1 MKRNRIT
8 WIGLALIVII
18 AGSFIYLTLSPA
30 SGASNQGQQAGET
43 EVQEAVARIGDL
55 TLSVSGSGE
64 LAPVSEA
71 GLGFQDRGELVELN
85 VKVGDQ
91 VLEGDVLA
99 RMQIDQTPAELAA
112 NLASAELEVLRAQQ
126 NLDQIYETAQI
137 SAAQALLALE
147 GAQLALDTLENDELE
162 QALAKQE
169 VSLAEEV
176 IKDAEMSLYIVNSYP
191 SQQAL
196 DTAYASLLFK
206 EKELK
211 ELQDQLAQAEYQFRS
226 APDAMVRDRLDQQI
240 KNLRVQIANQQLEI
254 ENALYKYNKLDDPP
268 EAIDLKVAEAQ
279 LATAQAQLAVVQK
292 NWEQVQEG
300 PRAGELAMAEVQLA
314 EAQADW
320 ERLKNGPD
328 PDEIVLA
335 EAQLAKSA
343 AKLVSVKSGELILDL
358 VAPMGGTVLSID
370 AEIGDRISNE
380 TILTLADLSQT
391 MVAVSLDEI
400 DSTNIQ
406 IGNRAEI
413 SFDAI
418 PDQTFQ
424 GQVVQI
430 NPSLVRVGNSQAVRV
445 WVLLDALSN
454 DFISL
459 PVGLNSAVDIITGDA
474 QNAVLVTID
483 ALHKNVD
490 GSDNVFV
497 IDGDSLEPRSVQV
510 GLRDATTAE
519 IIAGLL
525 PGERV
530 AIGNLKFDQ
539 E

>member
-1 MKRNRIT
+1 M
-8 WIGLALIVII
+8 IVII

-147 GAQLALDTLENDELE
+147 SAQLAVEDLKDDELE
-162 QALAKQE
+162 QALAQQA
-169 VSLAEEV
+169 VHLSEEAV
-176 IKDAEMSLYIVNSYP
+176 QDAEMNLYIVNSSP

-206 EKELK
+206 EKDLK
-211 ELQDQLAQAEYQFRS
+211 ELQDRLAQAEYQFKS
-226 APDAMVRDRLDQQI
+226 APNAMERDRLDQQI
-240 KNLRVQIANQQLEI
+240 KNLRAQIANQQLEY
-254 ENALYKYNKLDDPP
+254 ENALYKYNTLDDPP
-268 EAIDLKVAEAQ
+268 EAIDLTVAEAQ
-279 LATAQAQLAVVQK
+279 LATAQAQLAVAQK
-292 NWEQVQEG
+292 YWEQVQEG
-300 PRAGELAMAEVQLA
+300 PHAGELAMAEAQLA
-314 EAQADW
+314 EAQTEW
-320 ERLKNGPD
+320 ERLKNGPE

-335 EAQLAKSA
+335 EAQLAKA
-343 AKLVSVKSGELILDL
+343 ETKLASLLSGQLILDL
-358 VAPMGGTVLSID
+358 VAPMDGTVLSID

-391 MVAVSLDEI
+391 MVAVFLDEI
-400 DSTNIQ
+400 DSANIQ
-406 IGNRAEI
+406 VGNRADI

-418 PDQTFQ
+418 PEQTFQ

-430 NPSLVRVGNSQAVRV
+430 NPSLVRVGNSQAVRI
-445 WVLLDALSN
+445 WVLLDSPPN
-454 DFISL
+454 EFIPL
-459 PVGLNSAVDIITGDA
+459 PLGLNSAVDIITGDA

-483 ALHKNVD
+483 ALHKNPD
-490 GSDNVFV
+490 GSDSVFV
-497 IDGDSLEPRSVQV
+497 IDGDSLEPRPVQV

-530 AIGNLKFDQ
+530 AIGNLNFDQ